1 MGDGRILILDE
12 KQALYNDGY
21 VILKKVIP
29 DKILKEARNALSGHS
44 SGFDKR
50 LGYDS
55 RMTDLINKSSLNS
68 ILSEA
73 IGNFDPPSACHVA
86 VREFSEPS
94 QQFNNVGYR
103 DEETP
108 YFGASIHMDGL
119 LSINAPQEIQHG
131 SPQEIYNRYIASGPK
146 GDLGRSPEVLG
157 HNLVPLFQDP
167 ATTLSIGSFT
177 ALVFVSL
184 SDQTKEGSGQ
194 TGVLKGA
201 HHPMEE
207 FFKWQKQ
214 QGSLLGPE
222 GPGWDRL
229 NHSVPNHCGLVYLPD
244 AVNEQFLDDSCETT
258 SDGRRWPKPTQI
270 LMEPGDACISIY
282 QLPHTGTRNEKGTE
296 SRKSVIFRIRHKK
309 RQPDVIVD
317 GFTDH
322 PDRGLMGEWL
332 EFEPNND
339 PWERSKEAICNMWDE
354 WDGMQQVV
362 AANQSPNLL

>member
-1 MGDGRILILDE
+1 MGDGRILNLDE
-12 KQALYNDGY
+12 KQALYKDGY

-44 SGFDKR
+44 SDFDKR
-50 LGYDS
+50 LGYDA

-108 YFGASIHMDGL
+108 YYGASIHMDGL

-207 FFKWQKQ
+207 FFKWQRQ
-214 QGSLLGPE
+214 QGSFVGPE

-229 NHSVPNHCGLVYLPD
+229 DHSVPNHCGLVYLPD
-244 AVNEQFLDDSCETT
+244 AVNEQFLDDTCETT

-282 QLPHTGTRNEKGTE
+282 QLPHTGTRNEKGSE

-332 EFEPNND
+332 EFGPNND